1 VLSSGRRCAPANPTE
16 EAYGSSVAQGQG
28 TCTPHR
34 TAQDPPVCP
43 PAHPT
48 HPKTHAAIAIIQR
61 FLYFP
66 AAPPQNIAK
75 TRAQSWHMALPRQ
88 YPCPPPGINVLKKI
102 STARTHKG
110 TFRKT
115 PPDQRICSL
124 QRCPDANLNIWE
136 VLAIISS
143 ASKRTFSAVSEI
155 SWFMALGYCCLL
167 YSSLWKPEIIAPDVQ
182 E

>member
-1 VLSSGRRCAPANPTE
+1 MLSSGRRCAPANPTE

-48 HPKTHAAIAIIQR
+48 HPKNPRRNSDHTAVSI
-61 FLYFP
+61 FP
-66 AAPPQNIAK
+66 AAPPHNIAK
-75 TRAQSWHMALPRQ
+75 SWHMTLPRQ
-88 YPCPPPGINVLKKI
+88 YPCSPPGINVLKKI